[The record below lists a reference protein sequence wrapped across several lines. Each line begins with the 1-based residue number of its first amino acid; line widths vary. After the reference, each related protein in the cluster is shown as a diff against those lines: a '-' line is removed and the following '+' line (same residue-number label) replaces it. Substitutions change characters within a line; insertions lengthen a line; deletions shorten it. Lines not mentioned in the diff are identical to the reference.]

1 MITTNKLDALKNAYA
16 EMIVEGMDMNSLITL
31 AVESIEQ
38 NLKDYDMD
46 DLREEV
52 CDCYGEETW
61 TDMISWVTVHYGLH
75 HPPID
80 AILITTATNPMD
92 YDTETLW
99 NEINDMP
106 GEIHDIID
114 EEEEDGFSV
123 LDFQEALK
131 GDNDF

>member
-61 TDMISWVTVHYGLH
+61 TDMIS
-75 HPPID
+75 
-80 AILITTATNPMD
+80 
-92 YDTETLW
+92 
-99 NEINDMP
+99 
-106 GEIHDIID
+106 
-114 EEEEDGFSV
+114 
-123 LDFQEALK
+123 
-131 GDNDF
+131 

>member
-16 EMIVEGMDMNSLITL
+16 EMIVEGMDMNSLIIL

-61 TDMISWVTVHYGLH
+61 TDMNS
-75 HPPID
+75 
-80 AILITTATNPMD
+80 
-92 YDTETLW
+92 
-99 NEINDMP
+99 
-106 GEIHDIID
+106 
-114 EEEEDGFSV
+114 
-123 LDFQEALK
+123 
-131 GDNDF
+131 